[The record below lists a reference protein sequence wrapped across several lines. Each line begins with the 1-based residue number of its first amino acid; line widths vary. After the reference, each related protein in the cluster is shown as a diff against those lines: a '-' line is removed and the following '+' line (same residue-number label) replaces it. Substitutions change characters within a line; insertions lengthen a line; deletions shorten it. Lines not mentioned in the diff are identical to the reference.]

1 MPEGLGAVRWWWILR
16 RCRHDEQVFL
26 YYPNVQDAEYQVLM
40 VCSREG
46 HDHAILIWQV
56 CHQCRCGLIAKISM
70 IPEWQ
75 GQGLGRRL
83 INRALRDGPQYQW
96 TTSSQSPEG
105 RRFFPVLAK
114 ESGALLT
121 VGPACAHIEA
131 AKRTFP
137 RPRLE
142 RGV

>member
-1 MPEGLGAVRWWWILR
+1 MPEGLSEVRWRWMLR
-16 RCRHDEQVFL
+16 RRRHDQRIFL
-26 YYPNVQDAEYQVLM
+26 YYPNGQDAGYQVLK
-40 VCSREG
+40 VCSRAG

-56 CHQCRCGLIAKISM
+56 CHQCRRGLIAKISM

-75 GQGLGRRL
+75 GLGLGRRL
-83 INRALRDGPQYQW
+83 INRALRDGPDYQW
-96 TTSSQSPEG
+96 TTSSQSSEG
-105 RRFFPVLAK
+105 QGFFPVLAK

-121 VGPACAHIEA
+121 VGPACAHIETA
-131 AKRTFP
+131 ERTFP